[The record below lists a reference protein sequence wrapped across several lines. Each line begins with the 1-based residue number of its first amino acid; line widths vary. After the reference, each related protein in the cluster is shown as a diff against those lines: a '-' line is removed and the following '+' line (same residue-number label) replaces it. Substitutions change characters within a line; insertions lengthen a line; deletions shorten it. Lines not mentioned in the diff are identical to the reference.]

1 MGKGELNIIRASAGS
16 GKTYTLARTYITN
29 LIGVLD
35 DNTNV
40 SNEPKYKIRER
51 NDFYNHILA
60 ITFTNKATNEMK
72 ERIIKQL
79 FALSNGKGDY
89 VDYFKTHFIYND
101 FSQVTLAA
109 KEALCG
115 ILFYYGCFNVSTIDS
130 FFQSILR
137 NFARELD
144 RDYSYEVQL
153 DEEYATS
160 VAVHDFLLDLG
171 GDKADQKAIDNWV
184 KDFITNNI
192 SQNKSWD
199 FFGRSE
205 NIESFAKYIYKEF
218 FREHHDDIVEYL
230 KDIGNGETLSNVAKF
245 KKAIYEKRDFHKTQ
259 LGNCISQYKPFLNN
273 RSLYEDNIN
282 KRNIVY
288 TFYKGVDDISSLSNS
303 SMDKTL
309 RNYANESETLTK
321 RIVLNAFRNTITP
334 NDCKEF
340 NKLTKATLYHWDMMR
355 FFQSIGDNIWNLGLL
370 GKIDEKLEQ
379 YRKDTNSIL
388 IADTNELIEKVLDS
402 GASFIYEHAGTKFYH
417 YMIDEF
423 QDTSR
428 KQYKNFKP
436 LLQESCDNGNS
447 NLIIGDEKQSIYR
460 FRNSDPGL
468 LRDEL
473 AKDFKEYAN
482 NSPLSDN
489 HRSQPAIVN
498 FNNTFFKTIIDYYCP
513 DEEKFNS
520 LKRTYANIEQN
531 VKATGKQG
539 YVCFNFVKPT
549 GNNEAKQSICK
560 ALPNYINTL
569 RSRGYKMKDIAVLVG
584 TNKEGD
590 DVVEYILQYNENLI
604 DNNDSRHIN
613 IVSSESL
620 LLKNSPSVRLIISM
634 LQFLDATQFRITEN
648 QEQIDDNKDFNKF
661 LNNRLSR
668 QKQYN
673 VLHEFQTVMQN
684 ASQDLTPGKVLLQCF
699 EKDALNKDLSI
710 PERLEAYSRITQEV
724 MPDKKSQLTNLTNI
738 VDKIIAKYILPQV
751 NDASTNGKIENSFII
766 AFLNIVNDFC
776 NQHNSGTI
784 KEFLDFWDTKKDKL
798 AVSSPSSS
806 DAVNVM
812 TIHKAKGLEF
822 KCVIVPFTNWELIK
836 DEKLYWINR
845 EEWLHGNSTGKPI
858 DDIGK
863 DNDKI
868 LPPLIPVSTSKAANT
883 QLFKTQIDNERERC
897 LIDNLNKMYVAF
909 TRPEDELHVFVI
921 AEDTNNETPKDIIKN
936 SEKLL
941 LNYIPTL
948 MLNETSFSSKEIGL
962 SYSSDQYEENCTEVL
977 TVKSFFYGQETTIEE
992 NNADYNK
999 KSSKSDRNVKTAKMP
1014 NYVVGSKSMPVYIRL
1029 NNTTAAKN
1037 EGIKMHA
1044 IFSLISSCN
1053 DFDKALRHAQL
1064 NGLFN
1069 DNDYWNQQRFINLI
1083 DTIKKDKILTTWF
1096 DDANSVMN
1104 ERTISSKD
1112 TDADGNTI
1120 IVHNRPDRI
1129 VKTPD
1134 GDILVI
1140 DYKFGQKKDT
1150 ETVSNHSSKVRKY
1163 MDLLT
1168 MIGEDKKHMKG
1179 YLWYAR
1185 YNTIVTVEPD

>member
-1 MGKGELNIIRASAGS
+1 MKKGEINIIRASAGS

-29 LIGVLD
+29 LIGVVD
-35 DNTNV
+35 ENASV
-40 SNEPKYKIRER
+40 SNGPKYKIRER
-51 NDFYNHILA
+51 SDFYNHILA

-72 ERIIKQL
+72 DRIIKQL
-79 FALSNGKGDY
+79 YALSRGEGDY
-89 VDYFKTHFIYND
+89 VDFFKNNFIYTD
-101 FSQVTLAA
+101 FKQVTQAA
-109 KEALCG
+109 KDALCG

-144 RDYSYEVQL
+144 RDYSYDVEL

-171 GDKADQKAIDNWV
+171 GDNADQQAIDNWV
-184 KDFITNNI
+184 RDFIANNI

-199 FFGRSE
+199 FFGKAKKLE
-205 NIESFAKYIYKEF
+205 KFAEYIYKEF
-218 FREHHDDIVEYL
+218 FREHHDEVVKYL

-245 KKAIYEKRDFHKTQ
+245 KKIIYEKRDFHKTQ
-259 LGNCISQYKPFLNN
+259 LKNCISQYKPFLNN
-273 RSLYEDNIN
+273 RSLYEDNID
-282 KRNIVY
+282 KRNIIY

-309 RNYANESETLTK
+309 RNYADNSETLT
-321 RIVLNAFRNTITP
+321 RSVVLTAFRNAI
-334 NDCKEF
+334 NQSDCEEF
-340 NKLTKATLYHWDMMR
+340 NKLTKATIKHWDMMR
-355 FFQSIGDNIWNLGLL
+355 FYQSIGDNIWNLGLL

-402 GASFIYEHAGTKFYH
+402 GASFIYEHAGTKFH
-417 YMIDEF
+417 NYMIDEF

-436 LLQESCDNGNS
+436 LLEESCDNGNS

-473 AKDFKEYAN
+473 AKDFVRFAN
-482 NSPLSDN
+482 NSPLTDN

-498 FNNTFFKTIIDYYCP
+498 FNNTFFKTIIGHYCP
-513 DEEKFNS
+513 DEKTYNS
-520 LKRTYANIEQN
+520 LKRTYTNIEQN
-531 VKATGKQG
+531 VKTTGKQG
-539 YVCFNFVKPT
+539 YVCFNFVAPT
-549 GNNEAKQSICK
+549 GNSEAKQSICQ
-560 ALPNYINTL
+560 ALPNYINSL

-590 DVVEYILQYNENLI
+590 DIVEYILQYNENLGN
-604 DNNDSRHIN
+604 NNDPRHIN

-634 LQFLDATQFRITEN
+634 LQFLDATQYRIIET
-648 QEQIDDNKDFNKF
+648 QEQIDANKDFNKF
-661 LNNRLSR
+661 LSNRLSR

-673 VLHEFQTVMQN
+673 VLHEFQTLMQN
-684 ASQDLTPGKVLLQCF
+684 AGQDVAPGKVLLQCF

-710 PERLEAYSRITQEV
+710 PERLDAYSKITQEV

-738 VDKIIAKYILPQV
+738 VDKIIARYILPQV
-751 NDASTNGKIENSFII
+751 NDSSANSKIETSFII
-766 AFLNIVNDFC
+766 AFLNLVNDFC

-784 KEFLDFWDTKKDKL
+784 KEFLDFWDTKKEKL
-798 AVSSPSSS
+798 AVSSPVSS

-822 KCVIVPFTNWELIK
+822 KCVIVPFANWDLIS
-836 DEKLYWINR
+836 DEKIYWITK
-845 EEWLHGNSTGKPI
+845 EEWLHDNKTKRA
-858 DDIGK
+858 IGGIGS
-863 DNDKI
+863 DNDEI
-868 LPPLIPVSTSKAANT
+868 LPPLIPVSTSRAANT
-883 QLFKTQIDNERERC
+883 EFFKTQIEEERERC

-909 TRPEDELHVFVI
+909 TRPEEELHVFVI
-921 AEDTNNETPKDIIKN
+921 GEMKNKPKDTIKK
-936 SEKLL
+936 SEVLL
-941 LNYIPTL
+941 LNYIPE
-948 MLNETSFSSKEIGL
+948 LNDDKVAFSYKEMGL
-962 SYSSDQYEENCTEVL
+962 SLSTGNEDQDDNNQL
-977 TVKSFFYGQETTIEE
+977 LMVKSYFYGKETTLEE
-992 NNADYNK
+992 NNADANK
-999 KSSKSDRNVKTAKMP
+999 KKSKSSRNVVTEIMP
-1014 NYVVGSKSMPVYIRL
+1014 DYIVGTKSMPVYIRL

-1044 IFSLISSCN
+1044 VFSLISSCN
-1053 DFDKALRHAQL
+1053 DFDKALRYAQL
-1064 NGLFN
+1064 TGLFDGN
-1069 DNDYWNQQRFINLI
+1069 NYWNQHHFINLL
-1083 DTIKKDKILTTWF
+1083 DTIKKDKTLTTWF
-1096 DDANSVMN
+1096 DAANSVMN

-1112 TDADGNTI
+1112 TDDVGVTVI
-1120 IVHNRPDRI
+1120 EHNRPDRI
-1129 VKTPD
+1129 VRTPD

-1150 ETVSNHSSKVRKY
+1150 ETVNNHSDKVRKY
-1163 MDLLT
+1163 MQLLT
-1168 MIGEDKKHMKG
+1168 TLGEDKKRMKG
-1179 YLWYAR
+1179 YIWYAR